1 VNRAVL
7 FLDFDGVLHPDGEAA
22 LDENFR
28 LLPNA
33 NLFCWLKILNEI
45 LEPHPDVQIVVSS
58 DWRRLFDDENLVRLL
73 GPLGGRFA
81 GVVET
86 LESPRSQEILGEAA
100 RRSIERWVA
109 LDDHASVH
117 EAAKEDCRFIAC
129 DPRLGV
135 SNPETQKALSKRLL
149 AFWCRHPSFANR
161 ESEPEGCQ
169 VKAFIQRGGM

>member
-1 VNRAVL
+1 MNRAVL

-58 DWRRLFDDENLVRLL
+58 DWRRFFDDENLVRLL
-73 GPLGGRFA
+73 GPLGSRFA

-86 LESPRSQEILGEAA
+86 LGSPRSQEILGEAA

-109 LDDHASVH
+109 LDDHVSVH

-135 SNPETQKALSKRLL
+135 SKPETQKALCKGLL
-149 AFWCRHPSFANR
+149 AFWCRQPSFASR

-169 VKAFIQRGGM
+169 VKAFIQRGDM

>member
-1 VNRAVL
+1 MSKVVL

-28 LLPNA
+28 LLPNP
-33 NLFCWLKILNEI
+33 NLFCWKGLLYEL
-45 LEPHPDVQIVVSS
+45 LEPHPEVQIIVSS

-73 GPLGGRFA
+73 GPLGNRFV

-86 LESPRSQEILGEAA
+86 LGSPRSQEILEEAA

-109 LDDHASVH
+109 LDDHVSVH

-135 SNPETQKALSKRLL
+135 SNPETQKTLSKKLL
-149 AFWCRHPSFANR
+149 AFR
-161 ESEPEGCQ
+161 
-169 VKAFIQRGGM
+169 